1 MTYLC
6 PFDGGCSASSDTV
19 SSTHNPVAA
28 TQAALPAKRQIAGLV
43 DQWNAALATGDPQT
57 VADLSKPCPWGAQPP
72 PITTSY
78 VDHPRALD
86 VLTRSNNR

>member
-1 MTYLC
+1 LTV
-6 PFDGGCSASSDTV
+6 GCSASSDTV
-19 SSTHNPVAA
+19 FIDAQPGGW

-72 PITTSY
+72 PPITTSY
-78 VDHPRALD
+78 VDPH
-86 VLTRSNNR
+86 SH